1 MFFSTPQ
8 PKQMEASRQEAVDA
22 EVEAEK
28 MLQQVEVRFLSGARQ
43 SNNSKLLTATEVIQE
58 VWG

>member
-1 MFFSTPQ
+1 
-8 PKQMEASRQEAVDA
+8 MEASRQEAVDA

-28 MLQQVEVRFLSGARQ
+28 MLQQVEVRFFFFSGARQ
-43 SNNSKLLTATEVIQE
+43 SKNSKLLTATEVIQE